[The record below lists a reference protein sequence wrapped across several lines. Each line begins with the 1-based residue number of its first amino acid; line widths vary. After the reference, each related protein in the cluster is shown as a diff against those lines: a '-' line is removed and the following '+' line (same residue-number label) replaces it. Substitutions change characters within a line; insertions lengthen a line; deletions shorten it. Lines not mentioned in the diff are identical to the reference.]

1 MVTAFFVYL
10 LLPVGLPFT
19 DLGDPLTAEKKEEVN
34 SFALHIMVTRLS
46 NLKAHSDHAIQDITP
61 PFGDA

>member
-1 MVTAFFVYL
+1 MDMRDHVRL
-10 LLPVGLPFT
+10 
-19 DLGDPLTAEKKEEVN
+19 EIK
-34 SFALHIMVTRLS
+34 VTRLS